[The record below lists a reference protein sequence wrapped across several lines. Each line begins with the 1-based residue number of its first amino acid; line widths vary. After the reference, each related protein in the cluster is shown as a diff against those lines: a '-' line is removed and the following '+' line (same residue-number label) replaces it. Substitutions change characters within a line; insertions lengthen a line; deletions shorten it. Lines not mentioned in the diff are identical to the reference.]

1 MVTSS
6 DVAMDSGNPHYSRLI
21 QMHNKLMFCAAGLAL
36 LSTHQAWAQSL
47 PTRPIPDAGRI
58 LHELPIPQQELPQSI
73 RLDVEAPQP
82 AQEKVG
88 GAKVQLNAVRFTD
101 NTRIDEARLQRI
113 VAPAIGQAHDLD
125 GLREVARQ
133 VTLYYREQGYPFARA
148 YLPAQRMAN
157 GELIIAVIE
166 GRYGKVTAVT
176 DDAKLAAQAQPFLD
190 DLQPGDV
197 IERDRLERR
206 ILVLSDLP
214 GVDVRPVIRPG
225 EAVGTGDLN
234 AQVSKTEAFEGKAT
248 LDNHGNRYSG
258 RNRLTIQGDWNSPL
272 MLGDRLSAA
281 VMATDEELYF
291 GSLGYSMPLGTS
303 GLRGN
308 LGYAQSAYDLG
319 AEFADLGATGTA
331 EVTSI
336 GLSYPLLR
344 SNQANIMLAG
354 QYQHKALE
362 DEYEVLGLSFEKS
375 SQTLPITLQFDVRD
389 SLFGGGITYGGATL
403 TYGDLQLDSAL
414 REGDRLTAQTEGEF
428 SKVNVDLARLQA
440 LPANFTL
447 FARFLGQW
455 SNDNLDS
462 SEDFSL
468 GGIDGVRA
476 YPQSEASGDEGMLT
490 QIELRYPIDKFTP
503 YLFWDAGKVRIN
515 QNPWVHED
523 NSRSISGGGVGVR
536 VQYGPLSFD
545 GTVAWRHH
553 GGEAQSDTRQEN
565 PQLLAQIGY
574 EF

>member
-1 MVTSS
+1 
-6 DVAMDSGNPHYSRLI
+6 
-21 QMHNKLMFCAAGLAL
+21 MHNKLMSCAAGLAL
-36 LSTHQAWAQSL
+36 LSTAPAWAATL
-47 PTRPIPDAGRI
+47 PARPIPDAGRI
-58 LHELPIPQQELPQSI
+58 LQELPIPQQELPQSI

-82 AQEKVG
+82 VQEKVG
-88 GAKVQLNAVRFTD
+88 GAKVQLNAVHFTD
-101 NTRIDEARLQRI
+101 NTRIDEASLQRV
-113 VAPAIGQAHDLD
+113 VAPAIGKAHDLD
-125 GLREVARQ
+125 ELREIARQ

-157 GELIIAVIE
+157 GELTITVIE
-166 GRYGKVTAVT
+166 GRYGKVTAVN

-197 IERDRLERR
+197 IERDRLERS

-214 GVDVRPVIRPG
+214 GVAVRPVIRPG
-225 EAVGTGDLN
+225 DELGTGDLN
-234 AQVSKTEAFEGKAT
+234 AQVSKTKAFEGKAT

-258 RNRLTIQGDWNSPL
+258 RNRLTVQGDWNSPM
-272 MLGDRLSAA
+272 MLGDKLSAA

-308 LGYAQSAYDLG
+308 VGYAQSSYDLG

-331 EVTSI
+331 EVSSI
-336 GLSYPLLR
+336 GLSYPLIR
-344 SNQANIMLAG
+344 SNQANLLLAG
-354 QYQHKALE
+354 QYQHKELE
-362 DEYEVLGLSFEKS
+362 DKYEVLGLSFEKS
-375 SQTLPITLQFDVRD
+375 SNSVPLSLQFDVRD
-389 SLFGGGITYGGATL
+389 TLLGGGITYGGATL
-403 TYGDLQLDSAL
+403 TYGDLKLDSAL
-414 REGDRLTAQTEGEF
+414 REGDRQTAQTEGQF

-455 SNDNLDS
+455 SQDNLDS

-490 QIELRYPIDKFTP
+490 QIELRYPIDKLTP

-515 QNPWVHED
+515 HNEWADEE
-523 NSRSISGGGVGVR
+523 NTRSISGGGVGLR
-536 VQYGPLSFD
+536 AQYGPLSFD
-545 GTVAWRHH
+545 TTVAWRHS

-574 EF
+574 QF

>member
-1 MVTSS
+1 
-6 DVAMDSGNPHYSRLI
+6 
-21 QMHNKLMFCAAGLAL
+21 MHNKLMSCAAGLAL
-36 LSTHQAWAQSL
+36 LSTAPAWAATL
-47 PTRPIPDAGRI
+47 PARPIPDAGRI
-58 LHELPIPQQELPQSI
+58 LQELPIPQQELLQSI

-82 AQEKVG
+82 VQEKVG
-88 GAKVQLNAVRFTD
+88 GAKVQLNAVHFTD
-101 NTRIDEARLQRI
+101 NTRIDEASLQRV
-113 VAPAIGQAHDLD
+113 VAPAIGKAHDLD
-125 GLREVARQ
+125 ELREIARQ

-157 GELIIAVIE
+157 GELTIAVIE
-166 GRYGKVTAVT
+166 GRYGKVTAVN

-197 IERDRLERR
+197 IERDRLERS

-214 GVDVRPVIRPG
+214 GVAVRPVIRPG
-225 EAVGTGDLN
+225 EELGTGDLN
-234 AQVSKTEAFEGKAT
+234 AQVSKTKAFEGKAT

-258 RNRLTIQGDWNSPL
+258 RNRLTVQGDWNSPM
-272 MLGDRLSAA
+272 MLGDKLSAA

-308 LGYAQSAYDLG
+308 VGYAQSSYDLG

-331 EVTSI
+331 EVSSI
-336 GLSYPLLR
+336 GLSYPLIR
-344 SNQANIMLAG
+344 SNQANLLLAG
-354 QYQHKALE
+354 QYQHKELE
-362 DEYEVLGLSFEKS
+362 DKYEVLGLSFEKS
-375 SQTLPITLQFDVRD
+375 SNSVPISLQFDVRD
-389 SLFGGGITYGGATL
+389 TLLGGGITYGGATL
-403 TYGDLQLDSAL
+403 TYGDLKLDSAL
-414 REGDRLTAQTEGEF
+414 HEGDRQTAQTEGRF

-455 SNDNLDS
+455 SQDNLDS

-490 QIELRYPIDKFTP
+490 QIELRYPIDKLTP

-515 QNPWVHED
+515 HNEWADEE
-523 NSRSISGGGVGVR
+523 NTRSISGGGVGLR
-536 VQYGPLSFD
+536 AQYGPLSFD
-545 GTVAWRHH
+545 TTVAWRHS

-574 EF
+574 QF

>member
-1 MVTSS
+1 
-6 DVAMDSGNPHYSRLI
+6 
-21 QMHNKLMFCAAGLAL
+21 MHNKLMSCAAGLAL
-36 LSTHQAWAQSL
+36 LSTSQAWAATL

-58 LHELPIPQQELPQSI
+58 LQELPIPQQELPQSI

-101 NTRIDEARLQRI
+101 NTRIDEASLQRV
-113 VAPAIGQAHDLD
+113 VAPAVGKAHDLD
-125 GLREVARQ
+125 ELREIARQ
-133 VTLYYREQGYPFARA
+133 VTLYYRENGYPFARA

-157 GELIIAVIE
+157 GELTIAVIE
-166 GRYGKVTAVT
+166 GRYGKVTAVN
-176 DDAKLAAQAQPFLD
+176 DDAKLAEQAQPFLD
-190 DLQPGDV
+190 DLKPGDV
-197 IERDRLERR
+197 IERDRLERS

-214 GVDVRPVIRPG
+214 GVAVRPVIRPG
-225 EAVGTGDLN
+225 DELGTGDLN
-234 AQVSKTEAFEGKAT
+234 AQVSKTKAFEGKAT

-258 RNRLTIQGDWNSPL
+258 RNRLTVQGDWNSPM
-272 MLGDRLSAA
+272 MLGDKLSAA

-308 LGYAQSAYDLG
+308 VGYAQSAYDLG
-319 AEFADLGATGTA
+319 EEFADLGATGTA
-331 EVTSI
+331 EVSSI
-336 GLSYPLLR
+336 GLSYPLIR
-344 SNQANIMLAG
+344 SNQANLMLAG
-354 QYQHKALE
+354 QYQHKELE
-362 DEYEVLGLSFEKS
+362 DKYEVLGLSFEKS
-375 SQTLPITLQFDVRD
+375 SNSLPISLQFDVRD
-389 SLFGGGITYGGATL
+389 TLFGGGITYGGATL
-403 TYGDLQLDSAL
+403 TYGDLKLDSAL
-414 REGDRLTAQTEGEF
+414 REGDRQTAQTEGQF

-447 FARFLGQW
+447 FARVLGQW
-455 SNDNLDS
+455 SQDNLDS

-490 QIELRYPIDKFTP
+490 QIELRYPIDKLTP

-515 QNPWVHED
+515 HNEWADEQNT
-523 NSRSISGGGVGVR
+523 RSISGGGVGLR
-536 VQYGPLSFD
+536 AQYGPLSFD
-545 GTVAWRHH
+545 ATVAWRHS

-574 EF
+574 QF

>member
-1 MVTSS
+1 
-6 DVAMDSGNPHYSRLI
+6 
-21 QMHNKLMFCAAGLAL
+21 MHNKLMSCAAGLAL
-36 LSTHQAWAQSL
+36 LSTAPAWAATL
-47 PTRPIPDAGRI
+47 PARPIPDAGRI
-58 LHELPIPQQELPQSI
+58 LQELPIPQQELPQSI

-82 AQEKVG
+82 VQEKVG
-88 GAKVQLNAVRFTD
+88 GAKVQLNAVHFTD
-101 NTRIDEARLQRI
+101 NTRIDEASLQRV
-113 VAPAIGQAHDLD
+113 VAPAIGKAYDLD
-125 GLREVARQ
+125 ELREIARQ
-133 VTLYYREQGYPFARA
+133 VTLYYREHGYPFARA

-157 GELIIAVIE
+157 GELTIAVIE
-166 GRYGKVTAVT
+166 GRYGKVTAVN

-197 IERDRLERR
+197 IERDRLERS

-214 GVDVRPVIRPG
+214 GVAVRPVIRPG
-225 EAVGTGDLN
+225 DELGTGDLN
-234 AQVSKTEAFEGKAT
+234 AQVSKTKAFEGKAT

-258 RNRLTIQGDWNSPL
+258 RNRLTVQGDWNSPM
-272 MLGDRLSAA
+272 MLGDKLSAA

-308 LGYAQSAYDLG
+308 VGYAQSSYDLG
-319 AEFADLGATGTA
+319 EEFADLGATGTA
-331 EVTSI
+331 EVSSI
-336 GLSYPLLR
+336 GLSYPLIR
-344 SNQANIMLAG
+344 SNQANLLLAG
-354 QYQHKALE
+354 QYQHKELE
-362 DEYEVLGLSFEKS
+362 DKYEVLGLSFEKS
-375 SQTLPITLQFDVRD
+375 SNSVPISVQFDVRD
-389 SLFGGGITYGGATL
+389 TLLGGGITYGGATL
-403 TYGDLQLDSAL
+403 TYGDLKLDSAL
-414 REGDRLTAQTEGEF
+414 REGDRQTAQTEGRF

-455 SNDNLDS
+455 SQDNLDS

-476 YPQSEASGDEGMLT
+476 YPQSEGSGDEGMLT
-490 QIELRYPIDKFTP
+490 QIELRYPIDKLTP

-515 QNPWVHED
+515 HDEWTDEENT
-523 NSRSISGGGVGVR
+523 RSISGGGVGLR
-536 VQYGPLSFD
+536 AQYGPLSFD
-545 GTVAWRHH
+545 TTVAWRHS

-574 EF
+574 QF

>member
-1 MVTSS
+1 
-6 DVAMDSGNPHYSRLI
+6 
-21 QMHNKLMFCAAGLAL
+21 MHNKLMSCAAGLAL
-36 LSTHQAWAQSL
+36 LSTAPAWAATL
-47 PTRPIPDAGRI
+47 PARPIPDAGRI
-58 LHELPIPQQELPQSI
+58 LQELPIPQQELPQSI

-82 AQEKVG
+82 VQEKVG
-88 GAKVQLNAVRFTD
+88 GAKVQLNAVHFTD
-101 NTRIDEARLQRI
+101 NTRIDEASLQRV
-113 VAPAIGQAHDLD
+113 VAPAIGKAHDLD
-125 GLREVARQ
+125 ELREIARQ

-157 GELIIAVIE
+157 GELTITVIE
-166 GRYGKVTAVT
+166 GRYGKVTAVN

-197 IERDRLERR
+197 IERDRLERS

-214 GVDVRPVIRPG
+214 GVAVRPVIRPG
-225 EAVGTGDLN
+225 EELGTGDLN

-258 RNRLTIQGDWNSPL
+258 RNRLTVQGDWNSPM
-272 MLGDRLSAA
+272 MLGDKLSAA

-308 LGYAQSAYDLG
+308 VGYAQSSYDLG

-331 EVTSI
+331 EVSSI
-336 GLSYPLLR
+336 GLSYPLIR
-344 SNQANIMLAG
+344 SNQANLLLAG
-354 QYQHKALE
+354 QYQHKELE
-362 DEYEVLGLSFEKS
+362 DKYEVLGLSFEKS
-375 SQTLPITLQFDVRD
+375 SNSVPLSLQFDVRD
-389 SLFGGGITYGGATL
+389 TLLGGGITYGGATL
-403 TYGDLQLDSAL
+403 TYGDLKLDSAL
-414 REGDRLTAQTEGEF
+414 REGDRQTAQTEGRF

-455 SNDNLDS
+455 SQDNLDS

-476 YPQSEASGDEGMLT
+476 YPQSEGSGDEGMLT
-490 QIELRYPIDKFTP
+490 QIELRYPIDKLTP

-515 QNPWVHED
+515 HNEWADEE
-523 NSRSISGGGVGVR
+523 NTRSISGGGVGLR
-536 VQYGPLSFD
+536 AQYGPLSFD
-545 GTVAWRHH
+545 TTVAWRHS

-574 EF
+574 QF

>member
-1 MVTSS
+1 M
-6 DVAMDSGNPHYSRLI
+6 
-21 QMHNKLMFCAAGLAL
+21 QNKLMFCAAGLAM
-36 LSTHQAWAQSL
+36 LSSPAWAQTL

-58 LHELPIPQQELPQSI
+58 LHELPIPQQSLPQSI
-73 RLDVEAPQP
+73 RLDIDAPQP
-82 AQEKVG
+82 TQEKVG

-101 NTRIDEARLQRI
+101 NTRIDDATLQRV
-113 VAPAIGQAHDLD
+113 VAAAIGQPHDLD

-148 YLPAQRMAN
+148 YLPAQRMAK

-166 GRYGKVTAVT
+166 GRYGKVTAINE
-176 DDAKLAAQAQPFLD
+176 DAQLAAQAQPFLD
-190 DLQPGDV
+190 DLKPGDV

-234 AQVSKTEAFEGKAT
+234 AQVIETEAFEGKAT

-258 RNRLTIQGDWNSPL
+258 RNRLTVQGDWNSPL

-344 SNQANIMLAG
+344 SNQANVMLAG

-375 SQTLPITLQFDVRD
+375 SHTLPVSVQFDVRD

-403 TYGDLQLDSAL
+403 TYGDLKLDSAL
-414 REGDRLTAQTEGEF
+414 REGDRLTAGTEGEF

-490 QIELRYPIDKFTP
+490 QIELRYPIDRFTP

-515 QNPWVHED
+515 HNPWVHEE
-523 NSRSISGGGVGVR
+523 NSRSISGGGVGLR
-536 VQYGPLSFD
+536 AQYGPLSFD

-574 EF
+574 AF

>member
-1 MVTSS
+1 
-6 DVAMDSGNPHYSRLI
+6 
-21 QMHNKLMFCAAGLAL
+21 MHNKLMSCAAGLAL
-36 LSTHQAWAQSL
+36 LSTSPAWAATL
-47 PTRPIPDAGRI
+47 PARPIPDAGRI
-58 LHELPIPQQELPQSI
+58 LQELPVPQQELPQSI

-88 GAKVQLNAVRFTD
+88 GAKVQLNAVHFTD
-101 NTRIDEARLQRI
+101 NTHIDEASLQRV
-113 VAPAIGQAHDLD
+113 VAPAIGKAHDLD
-125 GLREVARQ
+125 ELREVARQ
-133 VTLYYREQGYPFARA
+133 VTLYYREHGYPFARA
-148 YLPAQRMAN
+148 YLPAQRMAK
-157 GELIIAVIE
+157 GELTIAVIE
-166 GRYGKVTAVT
+166 GRYGKVTAVN

-190 DLQPGDV
+190 DLKPGEV
-197 IERDRLERR
+197 IERDRLERS

-214 GVDVRPVIRPG
+214 GVAVRPVIRPG
-225 EAVGTGDLN
+225 DELGTGDLN
-234 AQVSKTEAFEGKAT
+234 AQVSKTKAFEGKAT

-258 RNRLTIQGDWNSPL
+258 RNRLTVQGDWNSPM
-272 MLGDRLSAA
+272 MLGDKLSAA

-308 LGYAQSAYDLG
+308 VGYAQSAYDLG
-319 AEFADLGATGTA
+319 EEFADLGATGTA
-331 EVTSI
+331 EVSSI
-336 GLSYPLLR
+336 GLSYPLIR
-344 SNQANIMLAG
+344 SNQANLMLAG
-354 QYQHKALE
+354 QYQHKELE
-362 DEYEVLGLSFEKS
+362 DKYEVLGLSFEKS
-375 SQTLPITLQFDVRD
+375 SNSLPISLQFDVRD
-389 SLFGGGITYGGATL
+389 TLLGGGITYGGATL
-403 TYGDLQLDSAL
+403 TYGDLKLDSAL
-414 REGDRLTAQTEGEF
+414 REGDRQTAQTEGQF

-455 SNDNLDS
+455 SQDNLDS

-490 QIELRYPIDKFTP
+490 QIELRYPIDKLTP

-515 QNPWVHED
+515 HNEWADEE
-523 NSRSISGGGVGVR
+523 NTRSLSGGGVGLR
-536 VQYGPLSFD
+536 AQYGQVSFD
-545 GTVAWRHH
+545 ATVAWRHS

-574 EF
+574 QF